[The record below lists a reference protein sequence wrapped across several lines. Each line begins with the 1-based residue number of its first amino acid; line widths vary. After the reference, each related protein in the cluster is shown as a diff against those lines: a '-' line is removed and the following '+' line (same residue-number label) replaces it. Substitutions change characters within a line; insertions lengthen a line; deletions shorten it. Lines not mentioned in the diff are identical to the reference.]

1 MKSVNKEK
9 LKNLEIYQKVA
20 FEFKDGW
27 IDLVYNLGKDI
38 EDLCK
43 LTNCELPL
51 IQQIKEKF
59 GTLCFYYNTLNSEY
73 PGIVEKSIRALVLQ
87 AVHKSS
93 NTCEICGKY
102 GEIRVE
108 NRVYTTV
115 CEEHKDKS
123 IKNKTYFGLEI
134 YQDNLIKEKDIKEL
148 PFYEFWK
155 DSIKGSTQPVIEG
168 EIYVYLYDFESF
180 SKLFIEET
188 GSHRFQK
195 TD

>member
-155 DSIKGSTQPVIEG
+155 DSIKGSSQPVIEG

-180 SKLFIEET
+180 SKLFIET